1 SIDKGPAVLTT
12 LWSLTSASL
21 LFVLARLLVR
31 LRILQKAGWDDILIT
46 FSIIL
51 SYIYDVILTIAVK
64 SGYGRQQSTLTS
76 DQLSNSIKFIMAG
89 FAPGLLSI
97 VVPKLAVV
105 ALLIRTMNPSPRQ
118 KWFLLGTVLGS
129 GVLLMGCVVILY
141 LQCRPASEIWEMN
154 AAEGSCWSMNV
165 LVNYSIV
172 VGGIAAAV
180 DAYLAIYPAVII
192 WNLHMGIK
200 KKLGLSFALGLG
212 ACACVMAVV
221 KCTRIPTLYNMTN
234 ITYATVDLFIW
245 TSIESNTIIIAASVP
260 TIAPLIE
267 ITLGKRILNT
277 TEKDSNRTGSN
288 R

>member
-1 SIDKGPAVLTT
+1 MSSLSIDKGPAVLTT

-31 LRILQKAGWDDILIT
+31 LRILHKAGWDDILIT

-51 SYIYDVILTIAVK
+51 AYIYDVILTIAVK

-154 AAEGSCWSMNV
+154 AAEGSCWSMNI
-165 LVNYSIV
+165 LVDYSII
-172 VGGIAAAV
+172 VGGM
-180 DAYLAIYPAVII
+180 L
-192 WNLHMGIK
+192 
-200 KKLGLSFALGLG
+200 
-212 ACACVMAVV
+212 
-221 KCTRIPTLYNMTN
+221 R
-234 ITYATVDLFIW
+234 
-245 TSIESNTIIIAASVP
+245 
-260 TIAPLIE
+260 PL
-267 ITLGKRILNT
+267 L
-277 TEKDSNRTGSN
+277 
-288 R
+288 